1 MIHLSAC
8 GFEFRGKEI
17 RHSKDGTKNFL
28 NLLFEDPNGC
38 DRFTVRV
45 PEERREDADVRN
57 LAKGDVCDF
66 DVAIWTG
73 TWTSFVL
80 DSDIAVSVQED

>member
-1 MIHLSAC
+1 MVHLSAC
-8 GFEFRGKEI
+8 GYEFRGKEV
-17 RHSKDGTKNFL
+17 RPSKDGTKTYL
-28 NLLFEDPNGC
+28 NLVFEDPQDC
-38 DRFTVRV
+38 DRLKVRV

-80 DSDIAVSVQED
+80 DSDIAVSVPED